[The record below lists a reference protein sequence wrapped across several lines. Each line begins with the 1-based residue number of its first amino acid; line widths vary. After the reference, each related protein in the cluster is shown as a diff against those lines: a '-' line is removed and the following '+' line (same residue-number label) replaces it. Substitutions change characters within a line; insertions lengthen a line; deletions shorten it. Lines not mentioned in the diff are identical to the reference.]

1 MHCISRYS
9 SRNVFAV
16 LIWDPVLASLSFSH
30 LFFQELKEILKSRGI
45 DTSDCFE
52 KGDLLTKVR
61 SLL

>member
-1 MHCISRYS
+1 
-9 SRNVFAV
+9 
-16 LIWDPVLASLSFSH
+16 VLASLSFSH